1 MNKSLIKLFTI
12 GASLIITLV
21 VVISSSYAWFSMSTT
36 PSVTG
41 MQIKIG
47 SNTIKIAPDVAT
59 VVDGKK
65 VHYPGTFSET
75 LNFSKEKSYEYLNN
89 LTKLSL
95 VSTAD
100 GINWYL
106 PSDSEDNET
115 ANNQGLT
122 DFILDD
128 KLQFANLEE
137 LPADNS
143 VHGGYALMDFWVVSP
158 TDCKLRISD
167 GDTSGGSFFINLPKV
182 ISKDDG
188 FGLDMSNDLLASCA
202 RVGFL
207 ANTQDVKDA
216 SMNKY
221 VESPTYDSRYRSL
234 KGIYQE
240 KGENWNFYPTQFSIY
255 EPNADYH
262 QNETYTLSKDGMNYR
277 VCEDGSYVRT
287 KPLGNVNGEMQP
299 VDITRNVTVQKRTKW
314 KTANNSEFQIEQI
327 FQAFLKGE
335 LFPNSETLTN
345 KFYTKYLGYQCGAYI
360 EKGEFI
366 KNADALTKAFDGDG
380 VIDSEFM
387 NQLNTAKA
395 TDDVVIVDL
404 EKNIPQRI
412 RMFVWVEG
420 QDVDCSNLSAGGS
433 LLLSLEL
440 SGGNE

>member
-1 MNKSLIKLFTI
+1 MNKTLIKLFTI

-36 PSVTG
+36 PSSMG
-41 MQIKIG
+41 MQIQVG
-47 SNTIKIAPDVAT
+47 SNTIKIAPDVT
-59 VVDGKK
+59 TTVDGKK

-106 PSDSEDNET
+106 PSGADNDAQDS
-115 ANNQGLT
+115 T

-128 KLQFANLEE
+128 KLEFSNLEE

-158 TDCKLRISD
+158 NDCKLRISD
-167 GDTSGGSFFINLPKV
+167 GDTNGGSFFINLPKV
-182 ISKDDG
+182 ISKDDD

-207 ANTQDVKDA
+207 ANTQAVKDT

-221 VESPTYDSRYRSL
+221 VESAAYDSKYRSL

-240 KGENWNFYPTQFSIY
+240 KGETWNYYPTQFSIY

-262 QNETYTLSKDGMNYR
+262 QDETYTLSKDGMNYR

-287 KPLGNVNGEMQP
+287 KPMGNVNGEMQP
-299 VDITRNVTVQKRTKW
+299 VDITRNVTVQKKTKW
-314 KTANNSEFQIEQI
+314 LKANDSEFQIEQI

-335 LFPNSETLTN
+335 SFPNIDTLTN
-345 KFYTKYLGYQCGAYI
+345 KFYTKYLGYQCGTYVQ
-360 EKGEFI
+360 KGEFI
-366 KNADALTKAFDGDG
+366 KRTDSLTKAFDGDG
-380 VIDSEFM
+380 VVDSEIM
-387 NQLNTAKA
+387 NQLNTSGA

-412 RMFVWVEG
+412 RMFVWIEG
-420 QDVDCSNLSAGGS
+420 QDVDCSNLSAGGN